1 MAHNRICG
9 CCAVTA
15 KVEPAMNAVPP
26 PPPVA
31 MAAAAAADVFLFS
44 SSSISRTQ
52 ASKFLCSRVSSALLT
67 ILRSLFRRMTS
78 LSEAGDPGV
87 FHPFPPM
94 SPATLVSTCQPK
106 FAYPSM
112 RKEACALSVFIS
124 LGAYD
129 LIQFS
134 IIFYYEYVNHPPSL
148 PFRSCPAKRLP
159 PLYPIFF
166 RNAIDKVHWEF
177 FPEIFLHRT
186 DRIPFFYFRI
196 VWLLFLNC

>member
-1 MAHNRICG
+1 
-9 CCAVTA
+9 
-15 KVEPAMNAVPP
+15 MNAVPAT
-26 PPPVA
+26 PVA

-87 FHPFPPM
+87 FHPFPPTP
-94 SPATLVSTCQPK
+94 PATLVSTCQPK

-134 IIFYYEYVNHPPSL
+134 IIFYYEYVNHPPPL

-166 RNAIDKVHWEF
+166 RNAIDKVHRKF
-177 FPEIFLHRT
+177 FFT
-186 DRIPFFYFRI
+186 ARIEYLSFI
-196 VWLLFLNC
+196 SALFGFCF